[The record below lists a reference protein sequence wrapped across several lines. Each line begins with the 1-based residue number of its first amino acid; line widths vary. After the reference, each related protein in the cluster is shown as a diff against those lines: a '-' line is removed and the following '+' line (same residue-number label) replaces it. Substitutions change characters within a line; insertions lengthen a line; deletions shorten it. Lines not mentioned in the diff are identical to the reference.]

1 MHTVKLAAPK
11 TPQKFS
17 AIITKFYEKLV
28 LKMLLDEKI
37 GLYRNIFAAPK
48 APRKFLG

>member
-11 TPQKFS
+11 APQKFS

-37 GLYRNIFAAPK
+37 GYIGIFS
-48 APRKFLG
+48 RRR